1 MKNFWIDIILFA
13 LFVAEMSFHFLPK
26 ILHEILGLAMAALMI
41 YHVAINFRRLTS
53 LTKKISPRKIFS
65 LAINFGLIICAVV
78 TLITGLFISNY
89 IFVDAFGSEWR
100 RIMLIH
106 QLHVAAP
113 YLMLILIGVHVGL
126 HWRELWQRF
135 LNLVGLTKFYSERRN
150 LFRAAA
156 VVLSAVGVV
165 GFFLNRV
172 GDRLLMKHIFGT
184 PATEL
189 PAVIFILLMICGVG
203 FYALITVLLDEKFSR
218 KGHDY

>member
-1 MKNFWIDIILFA
+1 MKNFWIDVILFA

-113 YLMLILIGVHVGL
+113 YLMLILIGIHIGL

-135 LNLVGLTKFYSERRN
+135 LNLVGLAKFYSERRN

-156 VVLSAVGVV
+156 VILSAAGVY
-165 GFFLNRV
+165 GFFLNRML
-172 GDRLLMKHIFGT
+172 DRILMEHIFAT

-189 PAVIFILLMICGVG
+189 PAVIFILLMVGGVG
-203 FYALITVLLDEKFSR
+203 FFALITFWLGEL
-218 KGHDY
+218 KGRD